1 MGGIKYTK
9 LAFCWLCISAMSG
22 FLLIISFM
30 VPSNFETNGDSHP
43 IYGKFSKNSL
53 KRFKPCTYTKK
64 LIMKNSAA
72 NDRFC
77 FFFYEKFCPER
88 ILSIATVAKKNP
100 RK

>member
-1 MGGIKYTK
+1 MVSMSYHAILCILLDGGIKYTK

-53 KRFKPCTYTKK
+53 KRFKPCTYTK
-64 LIMKNSAA
+64 N
-72 NDRFC
+72 
-77 FFFYEKFCPER
+77 
-88 ILSIATVAKKNP
+88 
-100 RK
+100 